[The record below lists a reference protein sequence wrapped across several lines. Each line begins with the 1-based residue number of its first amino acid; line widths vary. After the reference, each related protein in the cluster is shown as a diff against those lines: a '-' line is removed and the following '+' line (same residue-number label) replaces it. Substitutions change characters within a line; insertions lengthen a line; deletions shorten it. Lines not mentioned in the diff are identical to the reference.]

1 MTIKALI
8 SMSKT
13 CKFLVKETYIHVKKE
28 QGLPFEVLGK
38 LLEIIYFSSL
48 QFGNFSSISFSSAVR
63 LLSWFM
69 ILIKT
74 TVGLFKFPLNL
85 RDSFE
90 LTVQNGRISVAH
102 SIHY

>member
-1 MTIKALI
+1 MLQLVFVQLSSYLNEYLQDQTRSLLMHDSEIARISKMTIKALI

-63 LLSWFM
+63 LLS
-69 ILIKT
+69 
-74 TVGLFKFPLNL
+74 
-85 RDSFE
+85 
-90 LTVQNGRISVAH
+90 
-102 SIHY
+102 

>member
-1 MTIKALI
+1 
-8 SMSKT
+8 
-13 CKFLVKETYIHVKKE
+13 
-28 QGLPFEVLGK
+28 
-38 LLEIIYFSSL
+38 
-48 QFGNFSSISFSSAVR
+48 
-63 LLSWFM
+63 M

-102 SIHY
+102 SIHYQLYIKFLLLMYI